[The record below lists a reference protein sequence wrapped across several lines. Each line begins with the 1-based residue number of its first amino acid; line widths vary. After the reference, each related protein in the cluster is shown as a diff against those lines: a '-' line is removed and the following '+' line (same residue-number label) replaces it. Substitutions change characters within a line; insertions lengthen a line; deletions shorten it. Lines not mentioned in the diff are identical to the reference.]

1 MLLVGNRN
9 IKKLWYDSCS
19 SRDKLKIYKIMIN
32 SIKTYLEGLGM
43 PSYGAIDKMKYEQ
56 GVLTIY
62 YCDFYRILIDKNPSW
77 DGIIANEVLIWRTR
91 DLRFALNIL
100 DSREE
105 ILEMIDNNV
114 EFFEA
119 DFCDCIAH
127 IKHYGEEEEEVILED

>member
-1 MLLVGNRN
+1 
-9 IKKLWYDSCS
+9 
-19 SRDKLKIYKIMIN
+19 MIN

-43 PSYGAIDKMKYEQ
+43 PIWGTIDKIKYEQ

-62 YCDFYRILIDKNPSW
+62 YCDNYRIVIGKNDSSM
-77 DGIIANEVLIWRTR
+77 DGVIANEGWIWATR

-105 ILEMIDNNV
+105 ILAIIDDNV

-119 DFCDCIAH
+119 DFCGCAAH
-127 IKHYGEEEEEVILED
+127 IKRYGKEEEVIEGAILED

>member
-1 MLLVGNRN
+1 
-9 IKKLWYDSCS
+9 
-19 SRDKLKIYKIMIN
+19 MIN

-43 PSYGAIDKMKYEQ
+43 PSYGTIDKMKYEQ

-77 DGIIANEVLIWRTR
+77 DGIIAKEVLMWRTR
-91 DLRFALNIL
+91 DLRFVLNIL
-100 DSREE
+100 DSRED
-105 ILEMIDNNV
+105 ILKMIDDNV

-127 IKHYGEEEEEVILED
+127 IKRYGEEEEEVILED

>member
-1 MLLVGNRN
+1 
-9 IKKLWYDSCS
+9 
-19 SRDKLKIYKIMIN
+19 MIN

-43 PSYGAIDKMKYEQ
+43 PIWGTIDKMKYEQ

-62 YCDFYRILIDKNPSW
+62 YCDFYRILIHKNNLSV
-77 DGIIANEVLIWRTR
+77 DGIFANEGWIWRTR
-91 DLRFALNIL
+91 DLRFTLNIL

-119 DFCDCIAH
+119 DFCDCTAH
-127 IKHYGEEEEEVILED
+127 IKRYGKEEEEVILED

>member
-1 MLLVGNRN
+1 
-9 IKKLWYDSCS
+9 
-19 SRDKLKIYKIMIN
+19 MIN

-43 PSYGAIDKMKYEQ
+43 PSWGTIDKIKYEQ
-56 GVLTIY
+56 GVLTIC
-62 YCDFYRILIDKNPSW
+62 YCNNYRIVIDKNNTSV
-77 DGIIANEVLIWRTR
+77 DGALANEGWIWATR

-105 ILEMIDNNV
+105 ILEMIDDNV